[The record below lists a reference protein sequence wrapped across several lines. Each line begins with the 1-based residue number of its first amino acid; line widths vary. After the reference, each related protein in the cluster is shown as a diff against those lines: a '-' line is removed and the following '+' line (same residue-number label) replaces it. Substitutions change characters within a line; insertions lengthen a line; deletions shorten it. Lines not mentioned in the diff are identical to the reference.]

1 MSFFKSTQH
10 QVEDNHSVQDKSNY
24 VPQHPLLQQYN
35 ARKLVYGSSDEYEY
49 SSEDYS
55 SDDDYG
61 YYSEGFIPSE
71 YISSSEDEYGYC
83 SDGFIQE
90 SFEVAEGRRWKK
102 AKGWA
107 SRKKKNAGEWTHR
120 KKKDA
125 GNYASRK
132 TKPAR
137 NYARKKKADAGEWA
151 HRKKRWAG
159 RKKADAGNYASRK
172 TKPARD
178 YARRSA
184 YSAHRNYLEGKR
196 SARKKGA
203 AARKNY
209 RKGKDS
215 YNKILGN
222 KAGRQRSGMKNMMS
236 GKNFSSRINFGGKR
250 GSAGRKRQ
258 RQKKRMFERRRRK
271 EKEKEHKEAEKRA
284 RKNSKF
290 EKMKMVGRL
299 NHLSKKRGKEEQKY
313 QDDMEKY
320 EKGMKTHNRWSKAR
334 LFARSGRHTED
345 EGENND
351 SPNNVARS
359 QHKTPTRRSHV
370 LLDSHLEFTHTKKKH
385 SDRPL
390 EEAYEMPSEW
400 SDQTIKQLFERL
412 EKFKKHKHSGSTEE
426 KNKHK
431 KPNDKKSGSGFG
443 KIASAFG
450 SKIPKKPQKPAP
462 KPEPKHLWLNESKI
476 KKGVPIYMKK

>member
-1 MSFFKSTQH
+1 MI
-10 QVEDNHSVQDKSNY
+10 
-24 VPQHPLLQQYN
+24 L
-35 ARKLVYGSSDEYEY
+35 KL
-49 SSEDYS
+49 
-55 SDDDYG
+55 
-61 YYSEGFIPSE
+61 
-71 YISSSEDEYGYC
+71 C
-83 SDGFIQE
+83 
-90 SFEVAEGRRWKK
+90 
-102 AKGWA
+102 
-107 SRKKKNAGEWTHR
+107 
-120 KKKDA
+120 
-125 GNYASRK
+125 
-132 TKPAR
+132 
-137 NYARKKKADAGEWA
+137 
-151 HRKKRWAG
+151 
-159 RKKADAGNYASRK
+159 
-172 TKPARD
+172 
-178 YARRSA
+178 
-184 YSAHRNYLEGKR
+184 
-196 SARKKGA
+196 
-203 AARKNY
+203 
-209 RKGKDS
+209 
-215 YNKILGN
+215 
-222 KAGRQRSGMKNMMS
+222 
-236 GKNFSSRINFGGKR
+236 
-250 GSAGRKRQ
+250 Q

>member
-35 ARKLVYGSSDEYEY
+35 ARKLVYGSENEYEY

-71 YISSSEDEYGYC
+71 YISSSEDDYGYC

-107 SRKKKNAGEWTHR
+107 SRKKKNAGTW
-120 KKKDA
+120 
-125 GNYASRK
+125 
-132 TKPAR
+132 
-137 NYARKKKADAGEWA
+137 ARKKKADAGEWA

-159 RKKADAGNYASRK
+159 RKKKDAGDYAARK

-178 YARRSA
+178 Y
-184 YSAHRNYLEGKR
+184 
-196 SARKKGA
+196 ARKKGA

-222 KAGRQRSGMKNMMS
+222 KAGRQQTGMKNMMS

-271 EKEKEHKEAEKRA
+271 EKEKEKEIEKRA
-284 RKNSKF
+284 RKKRAK
-290 EKMKMVGRL
+290 EEMKMIGRMSR
-299 NHLSKKRGKEEQKY
+299 LSKMARKKEEQKY

-351 SPNNVARS
+351 SNESHSFGRS
-359 QHKTPTRRSHV
+359 GRHAKNHD
-370 LLDSHLEFTHTKKKH
+370 LLESHLGFTHTKKNH

-426 KNKHK
+426 KDGHK
-431 KPNDKKSGSGFG
+431 KPKVKKSGFG
-443 KIASAFG
+443 KIADAFG
-450 SKIPKKPQKPAP
+450 SKMPKKPQKPPKPTKPAP
-462 KPEPKHLWLNESKI
+462 KPVPKHLCLNESKI
-476 KKGVPIYMKK
+476 KKGVPIYMKKIKKKDKV